1 MKVRADVLRTYQTLH
16 TWTGITTSLL
26 LFIGFFAGALV
37 MFAPEID
44 RWATSPEKHMP
55 AIATERYDELLQ
67 KVLMEYPKAAD
78 SVTLHFDKSLSPVSW
93 YEQGNGRGLA
103 LDEVK
108 WHGTLNGDGELVTQ
122 LVPVNTL
129 SAMLD
134 MLHRTAGIIG
144 EIDHHQAGVF
154 VLGVAAF
161 AYFIALVSGV
171 IFLLPTLAKRFQ
183 ALRQDGERKRFW
195 LDGHNL
201 LGIASLPF
209 HIVIAITVTVFAYHD
224 VFYGGLSQLYGDK
237 PMFPAPQQQ
246 KIERQLTDLP
256 KVSELVAHVEAHAPG
271 YTVSYIR
278 YANLTKP
285 AASASVGVVNEE
297 QLMRGA
303 LNDYVFINPYTF
315 KIASSSAAHPD
326 QNIWAKLVS
335 AFFSLHF
342 GSYGGELG
350 RWAYF
355 LMGLAGA
362 GLFYSGNILWLEKR
376 RRKGTQQQRSYQ
388 IMGAL
393 TVGVSLGALMG
404 IAAVF
409 ASNKWLTLTS
419 VNINHAYLFVY
430 YASFFSV
437 LGAAFVYGPARTAIH
452 GLKLLAL
459 LCVIVPA
466 TSLLAAVIPATELW
480 TPKSFEALM
489 VEVISLLFGVFFWL
503 LSKHVARR
511 ALQNEPGSIWY
522 LKESK
527 ATSGISIRHTV

>member
-1 MKVRADVLRTYQTLH
+1 MKVRADILRTYQTLH

-55 AIATERYDELLQ
+55 AIEAGQYDELLQ
-67 KVLMEYPKAAD
+67 KVLQAYPKAAD
-78 SVTLHFDKSLSPVSW
+78 NVTLHFDKSLSPVSW
-93 YEQGNGRGLA
+93 YEHGNGRGLA

-108 WHGTLNGDGELVTQ
+108 WHGTLNSDGELVTQ

-144 EIDHHQAGVF
+144 EIDHHQAGIF
-154 VLGVAAF
+154 VLGIAAF

-171 IFLLPTLAKRFQ
+171 IFLLPTLVKRFQ
-183 ALRQDGERKRFW
+183 SLRRDGERKRFW

-224 VFYGGLSQLYGDK
+224 LFYGGLSQLYGDK
-237 PMFPAPQQQ
+237 PLFPRNEPS
-246 KIERQLTDLP
+246 KIERNLADLP
-256 KVSELVAHVEAHAPG
+256 KVSELVAKVEAHAPG
-271 YTVSYIR
+271 YAVSYIR
-278 YANLTKP
+278 YGNLTKP
-285 AASASVGVVNEE
+285 IASASVGVVNEQ

-315 KIASSSAAHPD
+315 EIASSSAAHPD

-335 AFFSLHF
+335 TFFSLHF
-342 GSYGGELG
+342 GSYGGDLG

-376 RRKGTQQQRSYQ
+376 RNKGVKQTRSYKV
-388 IMGAL
+388 MGAL

-404 IAAVF
+404 IATVF
-409 ASNKWLTLTS
+409 ASNKWLTLMTES
-419 VNINHAYLFVY
+419 INQAYLFLY
-430 YASFFSV
+430 YMSFFSV
-437 LGAAFVYGPARTAIH
+437 VVSAFVYGPARTAIY

-459 LCVIVPA
+459 LCVMVPV
-466 TSLLAAVIPATELW
+466 TSFIAAVIPGTDLW
-480 TPKSFEALM
+480 TPNSLEAVL
-489 VEVISLLFGVFFWL
+489 VEVVSSLFGLFFWL
-503 LSKHVARR
+503 LSKHIVNR

-522 LKESK
+522 LKESTM
-527 ATSGISIRHTV
+527 TSEISARHSV

>member
-1 MKVRADVLRTYQTLH
+1 MKVRADILRTYQTLH

-55 AIATERYDELLQ
+55 AIAAERYDELLQ
-67 KVLMEYPKAAD
+67 KVLQAYPKVAD

-108 WHGTLNGDGELVTQ
+108 WHGTLNSDGELVTQ

-144 EIDHHQAGVF
+144 EIDHHQAGIF
-154 VLGVAAF
+154 VLGIAAF

-171 IFLLPTLAKRFQ
+171 IFLLPTLVKRFQ
-183 ALRQDGERKRFW
+183 ALRRDGERKRFW

-209 HIVIAITVTVFAYHD
+209 HIVIAMTITVFAYHD
-224 VFYGGLSQLYGDK
+224 VFYGGLSQFYGDK
-237 PMFPAPQQQ
+237 PLFPGTEPS
-246 KIERQLTDLP
+246 KIERKLADLP
-256 KVSELVAHVEAHAPG
+256 KVSELVAKVEAHAPG
-271 YTVSYIR
+271 YAVSYIR

-285 AASASVGVVNEE
+285 AASASVGVVNED

-315 KIASSSAAHPD
+315 EIASSSAAHPE
-326 QNIWAKLVS
+326 QNIWAKIVS
-335 AFFSLHF
+335 TFFSLHF
-342 GSYGGELG
+342 GSYGGDLV

-376 RRKGTQQQRSYQ
+376 RNKGVQQSRSYKV
-388 IMGAL
+388 MGAL

-409 ASNKWLTLTS
+409 ASNKWLTLTP

-430 YASFFSV
+430 YISFFSV
-437 LGAAFVYGPARTAIH
+437 VISAFVYGPARTAIY
-452 GLKLLAL
+452 GLKLLTL
-459 LCVIVPA
+459 LCVIVPV
-466 TSLLAAVIPATELW
+466 TSFIAAVIPGTELW
-480 TPKSFEALM
+480 APNSLESVL
-489 VEVISLLFGVFFWL
+489 VEVVSLLFGLMFWL
-503 LSKHVARR
+503 FSNHVARR
-511 ALQNEPGSIWY
+511 AMENEPGSIWY
-522 LKESK
+522 LKEP
-527 ATSGISIRHTV
+527 AITSGIVFSTQR